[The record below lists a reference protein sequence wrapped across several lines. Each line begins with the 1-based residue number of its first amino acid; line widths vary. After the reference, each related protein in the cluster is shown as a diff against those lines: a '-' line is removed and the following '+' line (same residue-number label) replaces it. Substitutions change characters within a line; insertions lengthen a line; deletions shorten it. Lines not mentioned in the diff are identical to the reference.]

1 LGLVERALR
10 QRRRRPIF
18 MIDLAV
24 PRDIEPEVSRLDDV
38 FLYTVDDLGK
48 LVQTGVQNRQAAVAQ
63 AESIIES
70 RVDAFMHW
78 LAARQSVPA
87 IRSLHARGD
96 SVKRAELERARRMLA
111 RGDDPQAVIEALAA
125 GLTAKFLHGPT
136 TLLQRP
142 GPEQQQLRGLVDRL
156 LPDEP

>member
-1 LGLVERALR
+1 
-10 QRRRRPIF
+10 
-18 MIDLAV
+18 
-24 PRDIEPEVSRLDDV
+24 
-38 FLYTVDDLGK
+38 
-48 LVQTGVQNRQAAVAQ
+48 
-63 AESIIES
+63 
-70 RVDAFMHW
+70 
-78 LAARQSVPA
+78 
-87 IRSLHARGD
+87 
-96 SVKRAELERARRMLA
+96 MLA